1 MLADVLGFV
10 TRHIPHA
17 DYVNTQHLIFPPQHP
32 FPLQNLKSSLEF
44 HTKVQEDPSI
54 ELQSFSHTPT
64 PFSEKGMSPFSQLSL
79 AAGGGGYGNGI
90 DRDFSPILHYIDE
103 LDRHFSRRHRFVNCF
118 IPRFDLEEDAHNYYL
133 YGDIPGAVVNDITVE
148 AHDNHTLVI
157 YGKTL
162 RPGPGP
168 REEDEVKGKEDP
180 EFVKV
185 MVEDHEHGQEIG
197 SADHKPAV
205 PISSNEGQQGAVS
218 PVGPSFPP
226 PPTQPVQSVHSH
238 HQRYE
243 NHTAAAG
250 SQQLQSE
257 HRILLSERLVG
268 DFHRTFAFPQPVVEE
283 GVKAS
288 MENGVLSLV
297 VPKRGK
303 GEEVKKGRKV
313 PIAHGKWWKGE
324 DRANSGFG
332 FNSGAV

>member
-1 MLADVLGFV
+1 
-10 TRHIPHA
+10 
-17 DYVNTQHLIFPPQHP
+17 
-32 FPLQNLKSSLEF
+32 
-44 HTKVQEDPSI
+44 
-54 ELQSFSHTPT
+54 
-64 PFSEKGMSPFSQLSL
+64 MSPFSQLSL

-103 LDRHFSRRHRFVNCF
+103 FDRHFSHRHRFVNCF

-148 AHDNHTLVI
+148 AHNNHSLVI

-168 REEDEVKGKEDP
+168 REEDEVKGQEDP

-185 MVEDHEHGQEIG
+185 MVEDHEHGQEMG
-197 SADHKPAV
+197 MHPH
-205 PISSNEGQQGAVS
+205 
-218 PVGPSFPP
+218 
-226 PPTQPVQSVHSH
+226 HSRH
-238 HQRYE
+238 ETY
-243 NHTAAAG
+243 TAAAG

-288 MENGVLSLV
+288 MENGVLSLL
-297 VPKRGK
+297 VPKREK

-324 DRANSGFG
+324 ERGNAGFG